1 MIKKSKIGF
10 SLIEL
15 VLAVMI
21 LSVVI
26 LAAYS
31 VLITGL
37 KVYNRN
43 SISVEEQRTLR
54 TVFMKIDNDMR
65 SYDGE
70 MGEITVSGSNITI
83 GNRASYDFV
92 VDDGS
97 ITRTADAT
105 TAVLAEGISAFTASI
120 EGDSIVVEIT
130 GENDGMVLKSQ
141 IKLRNSVD
149 S

>member
-1 MIKKSKIGF
+1 LIKKSKIGF

-92 VDDGS
+92 IDDGS